1 MNRRSLIQIL
11 IGVIASLAALTIV
24 TAVREDRC
32 LDAGG
37 KWIAATRACV
47 GPEGPLPVSRASD
60 VILAIVI
67 GVVLAFM
74 LYRAST
80 FASARS
86 SRPSV

>member
-11 IGVIASLAALTIV
+11 IGVIASLAALTVV

-37 KWIAATRACV
+37 KWVAATRACV
-47 GPEGPLPVSRASD
+47 GPDGPLPVSRGSD
-60 VILAIVI
+60 VILAIAIGLVI
-67 GVVLAFM
+67 AFM

-80 FASARS
+80 FAQART
-86 SRPSV
+86 SRPST